1 MAIRFKIL
9 LGCLAFI
16 ALTVAFGGFARL
28 QQAQLGTLAT
38 DVYDNALVAVT
49 YVQKVQTD
57 FVRLSGSER
66 LAGKPFRSKASREQ
80 LEDLLQDLD
89 VAAEQAMSPKAR
101 LAAGRVRQKLVSLEK
116 PMPRARVNGR
126 LDEIDADLGKLVRRY
141 GTDSFVYRVRVDKV
155 IEQTQSWFVAAVA
168 MAGVLAILITAA
180 LGQTIVP
187 PINRAVAV
195 ASAIAEGKL
204 DNRIEERGRSETA
217 RLLRALKAMQA
228 SIAESARRAE
238 ALRAAETARLS
249 AEYETEAA
257 RQASQ
262 AKSEFLATM
271 SHELR
276 TPLNAILGFSEVIE
290 QQMFGPV
297 SAQYAGYARDI
308 HASGRHLLELINDI
322 LDLSKL
328 EAGKVELHDEE
339 VAVAALVDECVLLV
353 RDQATRAGVALSV
366 AGVSAFSVRADR
378 RCLKQVLLNLL
389 SNAIKFTPTGRNIAI
404 ATRIAGTGSRIEIVD
419 RGIGMTPAEIEVAL
433 SPFGQVDSRVARQ
446 HKGTG
451 LGLPISRSIMQL
463 HGGDLNLESTPGVGT
478 TAIAELPLER
488 VIAAPVRASVV

>member
-16 ALTVAFGGFARL
+16 ALTVAFGAFARL

-57 FVRLSGSER
+57 FVRLSGPER
-66 LAGKPFRSKASREQ
+66 LAEKPFRSSSAREQ
-80 LEDLLQDLD
+80 LDGLLQDLD
-89 VAAEQAMSPKAR
+89 VAGSQAMSPKAK
-101 LAAGRVRQKLVSLEK
+101 LAAARVRQKIVSLEK
-116 PMPRARVNGR
+116 PMSRAEALAR
-126 LDEIDADLGKLVRRY
+126 LDEIDSDLGKLVRRY
-141 GTDSFVYRVRVDKV
+141 GSDGFVYRVRVDKI
-155 IEQTQSWFVAAVA
+155 IEQTQAWFVVAIAV
-168 MAGVLAILITAA
+168 AGVLAILITAT
-180 LGQTIVP
+180 LGQAIVP
-187 PINRAVAV
+187 PINHAVAV
-195 ASAIAEGKL
+195 ASAIAAGRL
-204 DNRIEERGRSETA
+204 DNRIDGRGRSETA
-217 RLLRALKAMQA
+217 RLLRALEGMQA

-238 ALRAAETARLS
+238 ALRAAEAARLS
-249 AEYETEAA
+249 AEYESEAA
-257 RQASQ
+257 RQASR

-297 SAQYAGYARDI
+297 SAQYAGYAKDI
-308 HASGRHLLELINDI
+308 HVSGQHLLELINDV

-328 EAGKVELHDEE
+328 EAGKVELHEE
-339 VAVAALVDECVLLV
+339 DVALAELIRECALLV
-353 RDQATRAGVALSV
+353 REQAIK
-366 AGVSAFSVRADR
+366 AGVSLGIDADPSLRVRADR

-389 SNAIKFTPTGRNIAI
+389 SNAIKFTPEGRDISI
-404 ATRIAGTGSRIEIVD
+404 MTRHAQVALCIEIAD
-419 RGIGMTPAEIEVAL
+419 RGIGMSEAEMEVAL

-451 LGLPISRSIMQL
+451 LGLPISRSLMQL
-463 HGGDLNLESTPGVGT
+463 HGGELRLESTPGVGT

-488 VIAAPVRASVV
+488 VVSSLRQAG